1 MTGHTHIS
9 ERAINR
15 IAAHSASAVP
25 GVVHTSGGIVKLGGN
40 YPRCDAIVDRTA
52 GRVRLDVAIAVS
64 WPAPVSA
71 VAAHVRDAVRHD
83 VEAATGLATGIVN
96 VSVDQV
102 VHSAHR
108 VSADDLA
115 EAPAHGMTTQISVT
129 PRTRVTS
136 PKVVRLPPPLSTH
149 RALTPVR
156 TTVGAPVVP
165 VRVLPLHPNSP
176 GHVVAQ
182 SIAAERKRR
191 DGR

>member
-1 MTGHTHIS
+1 MTGYTHIS

-71 VAAHVRDAVRHD
+71 VAARVRDAVRRG
-83 VEAATGLATGIVN
+83 VEAATGLTAGAVN

-108 VSADDLA
+108 VSADD
-115 EAPAHGMTTQISVT
+115 
-129 PRTRVTS
+129 
-136 PKVVRLPPPLSTH
+136 
-149 RALTPVR
+149 PVR
-156 TTVGAPVVP
+156 PRRSQSRPAPGS
-165 VRVLPLHPNSP
+165 LPRGWSGCRPRCP
-176 GHVVAQ
+176 PTAP
-182 SIAAERKRR
+182 
-191 DGR
+191 